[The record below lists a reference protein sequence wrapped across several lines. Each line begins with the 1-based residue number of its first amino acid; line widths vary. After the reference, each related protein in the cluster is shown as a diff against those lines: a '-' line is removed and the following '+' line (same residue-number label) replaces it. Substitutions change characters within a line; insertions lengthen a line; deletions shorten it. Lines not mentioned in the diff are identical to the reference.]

1 MIMATWICFLITCVL
16 AYCIGSISTG
26 ILVSRAMHG
35 PDLRTVGSKN
45 TGATNVQRTMGW
57 KPGLI
62 TFFGDSLKAVLA
74 CWLGQLITGSH
85 LGALAAGLFVVLGHN
100 WPVFYRF
107 KGGKGVASSCGVM
120 LFCFPLQA
128 LICFAAGILI
138 IALTHYVSLASM
150 SLLTLYAVL
159 VSLNW
164 PAPGAGGD
172 WRIIVWAVF
181 LAVMCLARHHA
192 NIDRLIHGRENRIS
206 FGKKKDSAGK

>member
-1 MIMATWICFLITCVL
+1 M
-16 AYCIGSISTG
+16 
-26 ILVSRAMHG
+26 
-35 PDLRTVGSKN
+35 
-45 TGATNVQRTMGW
+45 
-57 KPGLI
+57 
-62 TFFGDSLKAVLA
+62 
-74 CWLGQLITGSH
+74 
-85 LGALAAGLFVVLGHN
+85 LF
-100 WPVFYRF
+100 RS
-107 KGGKGVASSCGVM
+107 GVASSCGVM

-128 LICFAAGILI
+128 LICFVAGILI